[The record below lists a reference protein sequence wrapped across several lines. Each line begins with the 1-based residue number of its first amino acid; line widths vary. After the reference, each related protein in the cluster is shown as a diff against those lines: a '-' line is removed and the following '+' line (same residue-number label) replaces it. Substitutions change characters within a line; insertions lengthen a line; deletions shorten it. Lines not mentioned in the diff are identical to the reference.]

1 MQGVHATS
9 DIQGTT
15 PDTSARTIAQMCADN
30 GTAVETVRQ
39 AWNRARSSGVVGR
52 PYTQENVPT
61 VEEIQAVAPLRKMT
75 GRAKNKHTAAQKK
88 AVLPIERVKAVH
100 GESGVRRNEDEGAHP
115 APPAVAVP
123 TVVVAAAKPDSL
135 AEWPTW
141 CIMLGATAVT
151 VQSML
156 LVTGKIFDDDFASLT
171 FTGLLSAIPIFIS
184 FQKKVDTHARAIVWG
199 LIGFELFCNTT
210 RLYAGLLNFNTPSVK
225 GEPTEFLAMVM
236 EMLGTGKAATA
247 FVLSFALAVIAAA
260 IFSMAFRAIN
270 KGK

>member
-1 MQGVHATS
+1 MQGDSATS
-9 DIQGTT
+9 DIYGTT
-15 PDTSARTIAQMCADN
+15 PDKSARTIAQMCADAGLPPDN
-30 GTAVETVRQ
+30 VRVT
-39 AWNRARSSGVVGR
+39 WNRAKSSGTVSR
-52 PYTQENVPT
+52 PYSQGNVPT
-61 VEEIQAVAPLRKMT
+61 VEEVQAVAPLRKMI
-75 GRAKNKHTAAQKK
+75 GQAKNKHKAAPKKTA
-88 AVLPIERVKAVH
+88 LPIERVKAVH

-115 APPAVAVP
+115 APPAVVAP

-156 LVTGKIFDDDFASLT
+156 LVTGKIFDDDFNSLT

-184 FQKKVDTHARAIVWG
+184 FQKKVDIHARAIVWV

>member
-1 MQGVHATS
+1 MQGAQDT
-9 DIQGTT
+9 DTYNT
-15 PDTSARTIAQMCADN
+15 NPDTSARTIAQMCADN
-30 GTAVETVRQ
+30 GTEVETVRQ
-39 AWNRARSSGVVGR
+39 AWNRAKASGVVSR

-61 VEEIQAVAPLRKMT
+61 DEEIQAVAPLRKMT
-75 GRAKNKHTAAQKK
+75 GAAKNKHTAAPKK
-88 AVLPIERVKAVH
+88 TALPARSKAVH
-100 GESGVRRNEDEGAHP
+100 GESGVRRNEDAGAHP
-115 APPAVAVP
+115 APP
-123 TVVVAAAKPDSL
+123 TVVAPAVVVEAAKPDSL

-156 LVTGKIFDDDFASLT
+156 LVTGKIFDDGFASLT

-184 FQKKVDTHARAIVWG
+184 FQKKVNNDARVIVWG

-236 EMLGTGKAATA
+236 EMLSTGKAATA
-247 FVLSFALAVIAAA
+247 FVLSFALAIIAAA